1 MNNRITQLLSVLFF
15 LCFLQPEVYAQL
27 GKITFDLQKDKPAK
41 FKEKKLRSEKTGEK
55 KFTRYRRF
63 VQNSVT
69 HYNYFF
75 NASNKINGVIEKA
88 RMANH
93 NDYSQLIPYYSY
105 SLTNTS
111 SQKSELDSVIYKA
124 TAGILLHDLRS
135 DWVDN
140 LYLLIGEAYYLRKD
154 FDSAAM
160 TFQFINYNLYPRK
173 KKSEDDQLIVGSNN
187 NARNSSLSIASK
199 ENRNF
204 IDKAFSRAPSRNDAL
219 VWQIRT
225 LIDMGEYAEAA
236 GLINTLKNDPSFP
249 QRLNA
254 YFQEVQGYWFYQQGM
269 YDSAIAYIE
278 EALPNA
284 IDLADRARREYL
296 LAQLCEMNGKQD
308 IASDYYDKAI
318 NHTTDPLMDIYANLN
333 KAKMLKSKD
342 PDEINRSIARLL
354 RMARKD
360 KFEPYRDIVYYSAAR
375 LALEK
380 PDTASAKALFIR
392 SASYNENNTSL
403 KNKAFLALAE
413 INYQQKNYKQ
423 AFNFYDSLQTTD
435 STLGD
440 ISKIEAKRNAL
451 AQVVTHINIIEREDS
466 LQAIAALSPSDREA
480 FLKKL
485 SKRLKKE
492 RGIRD
497 EEVDYAGNGVDFSN
511 NRNQQGNVFSD
522 TDSKGDWY
530 FYNNSIKAKGYTEF
544 KRVWG
549 KRQNTDNWRINS
561 GSPNTASQPGN
572 NADAMK
578 NAYADPMAPEQQL
591 SGEKIAVET
600 PPIQQDISVEG
611 LLANVPLTPPLMDTS
626 NSRIARSLFQ
636 LGKNYQ
642 TLLEDYQAAIVS
654 YEKSLK
660 RFPDSL
666 YKGELYLNLSYCYR
680 KTGNLA
686 QSDHYKKL
694 LLKHFGNSRFAQYA
708 LHPESFDPSKK
719 DTAAS
724 RRYDDIYNLFIEGN
738 FEKAISEKNR
748 ADSLYGASYWNP
760 QLLYIQ
766 SVYYIQ
772 KREDSAAI
780 KTLYEIMARYPNS
793 PMKDKAGTMIDVL
806 NRRDSIEKYLTNLQ
820 ITRAGKDSQIVV
832 YDDAKIVNNVK
843 RPVIVHQGPVTQN
856 TTVTPGKAEIS
867 PDKKLAP
874 LTKNA
879 EFIFDP
885 NVPQYVMMVLTKVDP
900 VYGSEARNAFSRYN
914 SQRFYSQNIKI
925 TKDTLDADRAL
936 LIFSEFISADEAIK
950 YRDKI
955 KADAPSEVSWLPAQ
969 KYSFYI
975 ISAPNLELLK
985 ENKNLQ
991 SYIDLLNKKY
1001 PGKF

>member
-1 MNNRITQLLSVLFF
+1 
-15 LCFLQPEVYAQL
+15 
-27 GKITFDLQKDKPAK
+27 
-41 FKEKKLRSEKTGEK
+41 
-55 KFTRYRRF
+55 
-63 VQNSVT
+63 
-69 HYNYFF
+69 
-75 NASNKINGVIEKA
+75 
-88 RMANH
+88 
-93 NDYSQLIPYYSY
+93 
-105 SLTNTS
+105 
-111 SQKSELDSVIYKA
+111 
-124 TAGILLHDLRS
+124 
-135 DWVDN
+135 
-140 LYLLIGEAYYLRKD
+140 
-154 FDSAAM
+154 
-160 TFQFINYNLYPRK
+160 
-173 KKSEDDQLIVGSNN
+173 
-187 NARNSSLSIASK
+187 
-199 ENRNF
+199 
-204 IDKAFSRAPSRNDAL
+204 
-219 VWQIRT
+219 
-225 LIDMGEYAEAA
+225 MGEYAEAA
-236 GLINTLKNDPSFP
+236 GLINTLKNDPLFP
-249 QRLNA
+249 ERLHS
-254 YFQEVQGYWFYQQGM
+254 YFQEVQGYWFYQQEM

-284 IDLADRARREYL
+284 IDLADQARREYL
-296 LAQLCEMNGKQD
+296 LAQLYEMNNEQD
-308 IASDYYDKAI
+308 VASDYYDKAI

-342 PDEINRSIARLL
+342 PDEIDRSITRLL

-360 KFEPYRDIVYYSAAR
+360 KFEPYRDIVYYSAAE

-380 PDTASAKALFIR
+380 PDTSSAKALFVR
-392 SASYNENNTSL
+392 STFYNENNISL
-403 KNKAFLALAE
+403 KNKAFLTLAE
-413 INYQQKNYKQ
+413 ISYQQKNYKQ
-423 AFNFYDSLQTTD
+423 AFNFYDSLQTAD

-440 ISKIEAKRNAL
+440 IAKIEARRNAL
-451 AQVVTHINIIEREDS
+451 AQIVTHINIIEREDS
-466 LQAIAALSPSDREA
+466 LQAIAALSPADREA

-492 RGIRD
+492 RGIND
-497 EEVDYAGNGVDFSN
+497 EDADYAGNGVDFFN
-511 NRNQQGNVFSD
+511 TKNQQGNIFSD
-522 TDSKGDWY
+522 TDTKGDWY
-530 FYNNSIKAKGYTEF
+530 FYNNSLKAKGYTEF

-549 KRQNTDNWRINS
+549 KRQNTDNWRRNS
-561 GSPNTASQPGN
+561 GSQNIASQQGN
-572 NADAMK
+572 NPDAMK

-591 SGEKIAVET
+591 SGEKISIET
-600 PPIQQDISVEG
+600 PIQQDISVEG
-611 LLANVPLTPPLMDTS
+611 LLANVPLTQPLMDTS
-626 NSRIARSLFQ
+626 NSKISRSLFQ

-642 TLLEDYQAAIVS
+642 SLLEDYQAAIES
-654 YEKSLK
+654 YENSLK

-680 KTGNLA
+680 KIGNLA
-686 QSDHYKKL
+686 KSDYYKNL
-694 LLKHFGNSRFAQYA
+694 LLKHFDNSQFAQYV

-738 FEKAISEKNR
+738 FEKAINEKNH
-748 ADSLYGASYWNP
+748 ADSLYGTSYWNP

-772 KREDSAAI
+772 KREDSTAI

-820 ITRAGKDSQIVV
+820 ITRASEDSQIVV

-843 RPVIVHQGPVTQN
+843 RPVTLQQGPVTQN
-856 TTVTPGKAEIS
+856 VTVTPGKAEIN

-879 EFIFDP
+879 EFTFDP

-925 TKDTLDADRAL
+925 TKDTLDADRTL
-936 LIFSEFISADEAIK
+936 LLFSEFITADEAIK

-991 SYIDLLNKKY
+991 GYIDLLNKTY